1 MQTWRI
7 NSPDTGLRSWQ
18 NGLAAAFVR
27 LDAESLGASDFRG
40 KIQQAVLPGGQ
51 VSRVKAT
58 SHRVFRRKEHVAVCR
73 KDVVFLN
80 LQVSGRGLV
89 EMPGFSFETS
99 PMDLSIVP
107 TSDVYS
113 IAHETPFELISIA
126 LPQEAL
132 PENLGPGITR
142 LSQSATGRELAGVLA
157 SLSKL
162 ALQLPNGAAALD
174 QQIRGTLALVG
185 SLSSQDAGVDAIN
198 NAILAYIARHHMQH
212 GLAASPLAA
221 AFGLTQRQLH
231 ALFAQTGQTIG
242 ARIETARLETACNL
256 LNTTGL
262 PVSNVATRSG
272 FRDPSYFARV
282 FRRRFGL
289 SPRDWRARQLS

>member
-7 NSPDTGLRSWQ
+7 HSPDTELRSWQ

-40 KIQQAVLPGGQ
+40 KIEQAVLPGGQ

-58 SHRVFRRKEHVAVCR
+58 SHRVCRRREHVAVRR

-89 EMPGFSFETS
+89 EMPGLSFETS

-113 IAHETPFELISIA
+113 IAHAAPFELISIA

-132 PENLGPGITR
+132 PDNLKPGHQR
-142 LSQSATGRELAGVLA
+142 LSQSAAGRELATVLA

-162 ALQLPNGAAALD
+162 ALRLPDGAAALD
-174 QQIRGTLALVG
+174 QQINGTLALLG
-185 SLSSQDAGVDAIN
+185 SLSSQGTEDDAIS
-198 NAILAYIARHHMQH
+198 NAILAFIGRHHMKR
-212 GLAASPLAA
+212 GLSASPLAA
-221 AFGLTQRQLH
+221 AFGLTERQLH
-231 ALFAQTGQTIG
+231 ALFAPTGQTVG
-242 ARIETARLETACNL
+242 ARIEHARLETTCTL
-256 LNTTGL
+256 LNTTSL
-262 PVSNVATRSG
+262 PVSKVATRSG

-282 FRRRFGL
+282 FRRKFGL